1 MRVDVHASTAR
12 PGAGEGGPDPGGEQV
27 DRRALPVLAA
37 GAVEVPYVISGMDE
51 IVSQDTFWEPHA
63 HPTHELLWNLRGAST
78 ATVGSRTWTITPA
91 VGLWIP
97 AGTVHTGQAAAGTW
111 YRAAQFGV
119 HAAPS
124 LSDVPV
130 AVEVTTLLRCL
141 LERLDDESLPAD
153 SRELTERLV
162 LDVLAPSPHELLVQR
177 PEHRLLAPIADAL
190 LADPADRRT
199 LSDWARQ
206 CGVSPR
212 TITRAFAAETGLN
225 FSRWQ
230 SAVRTQRAVMLLTRG
245 GTVEET
251 AARLGYSSA
260 SAFGV
265 AFRRV
270 TGQTPG
276 SFTVRQG
283 QATADR

>member
-1 MRVDVHASTAR
+1 MNAGQKPAHETVDH
-12 PGAGEGGPDPGGEQV
+12 
-27 DRRALPVLAA
+27 RALPVFEA

-51 IVSQDTFWEPHA
+51 IVSQDTFWEPHS

-78 ATVGSRTWTITPA
+78 ATIGARTWTITPA

-97 AGTVHTGQAAAGTW
+97 AGVVHTGRATAGTW

-124 LSDVPV
+124 LADVPV

-141 LERLDDESLPAD
+141 LERLDDAALSTG
-153 SRELTERLV
+153 SRELTERMV
-162 LDVLAPSPHELLVQR
+162 LDVLAPSSHELLVQR
-177 PEHRLLAPIADAL
+177 PAHPLLVPVADAV
-190 LADPADRRT
+190 LADPADRRS
-199 LSDWARQ
+199 LADWARQ
-206 CGVSPR
+206 CGVSAR
-212 TITRAFAAETGLN
+212 TLSRAFAAETGLG

-230 SAVRTQRAVMLLTRG
+230 AAVRAQRAVMLLTRG
-245 GTVEET
+245 ASVEE
-251 AARLGYSSA
+251 AAVRVGYSSA
-260 SAFGV
+260 SAFGA

-276 SFTVRQG
+276 SFSAGVMPRP
-283 QATADR
+283 